1 MQALANTTVLSHSGA
16 VATQM
21 ALAVAV
27 ALPFVWS
34 NSLYFALG
42 STSFWVI
49 VTVGAATKLLCRQ
62 AALWKAVR
70 CSHVCMTHNTGPK
83 AGVLCLVF

>member
-1 MQALANTTVLSHSGA
+1 
-16 VATQM
+16 M

-27 ALPFVWS
+27 ALPFVWC

-49 VTVGAATKLLCRQ
+49 VTVGAATNLLCHHVS
-62 AALWKAVR
+62 LWKAAW
-70 CSHVCMTHNTGPK
+70 CSHILCMTHFMKLECN
-83 AGVLCLVF
+83 A

>member
-1 MQALANTTVLSHSGA
+1 
-16 VATQM
+16 M

-27 ALPFVWS
+27 ALPFVWC

-49 VTVGAATKLLCRQ
+49 VTVGAASKLLCHQ
-62 AALWKAVR
+62 ATLWKAVR
-70 CSHVCMTHNTGPK
+70 CSHVLCMTHFIRLECC
-83 AGVLCLVF
+83 AWL